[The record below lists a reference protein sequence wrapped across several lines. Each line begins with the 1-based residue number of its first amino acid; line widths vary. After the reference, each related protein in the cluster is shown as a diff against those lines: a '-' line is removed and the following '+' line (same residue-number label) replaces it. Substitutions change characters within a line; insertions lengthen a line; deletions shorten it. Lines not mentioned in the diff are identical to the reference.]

1 MASTN
6 RSLALISAILN
17 TPTPL
22 PNIRHLT
29 CTLAQRGP
37 NQAALR
43 HFVRTRLPILRY
55 HNPHLPVTVNKV
67 KGGVGKRSGEGG
79 VRAEVVVECV
89 DGERVVMDAVTTGR
103 DSDIFQ
109 RIVEIGQR
117 RGGGTQHATA
127 PTTTMSTAA
136 SAAL

>member
-6 RSLALISAILN
+6 RSLALISSILN

-29 CTLAQRGP
+29 CTVAQQGP
-37 NQAALR
+37 HHAALR
-43 HFVRTRLPILRY
+43 HFIRTRLPVLRY
-55 HNPHLPVTVNKV
+55 HNPQLAVVVDKRPGGKGEAAV
-67 KGGVGKRSGEGG
+67 K
-79 VRAEVVVECV
+79 AEVVVECV
-89 DGERVVMDAVTTGR
+89 DGQRVVVDATTGR

-117 RGGGTQHATA
+117 RGGGAA
-127 PTTTMSTAA
+127 TTTTATSTAA
-136 SAAL
+136 TAST